1 MKSKEQIVNDSIKLE
16 TCPED
21 YNLIETYCFLA
32 LKQLLVMYYNKRIS
46 KENATTMKNKILGT
60 YEKESKQ
67 YEFEKSM
74 FQEHIQHIKET
85 EKARIEL
92 HKILNSDKPI
102 NDQTLFETFNVC
114 MEIISTI
121 FKGEFI

>member
-21 YNLIETYCFLA
+21 YNLIESYCFLA
-32 LKQLLVMYYNKRIS
+32 LKQLLIMYYNKRIS

-67 YEFEKSM
+67 YEFEKAM

-102 NDQTLFETFNVC
+102 NEQTLFETFNVC

-121 FKGEFI
+121 FKGEFY

>member
-1 MKSKEQIVNDSIKLE
+1 
-16 TCPED
+16 
-21 YNLIETYCFLA
+21 
-32 LKQLLVMYYNKRIS
+32 
-46 KENATTMKNKILGT
+46 
-60 YEKESKQ
+60 
-67 YEFEKSM
+67 M

>member
-21 YNLIETYCFLA
+21 YNLIESYCFLA
-32 LKQLLVMYYNKRIS
+32 LKQLLIMYYNKRIS